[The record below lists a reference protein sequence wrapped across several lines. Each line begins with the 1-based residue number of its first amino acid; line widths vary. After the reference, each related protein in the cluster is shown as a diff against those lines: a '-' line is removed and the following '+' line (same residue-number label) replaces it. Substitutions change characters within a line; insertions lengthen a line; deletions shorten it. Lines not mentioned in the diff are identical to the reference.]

1 MTVTDANGSV
11 VQHINYDAW
20 GKQNRFY
27 TSSSLVSLLNQQSP
41 VESKGYKGHKEISDL
56 GIIHMNGW
64 IYDPT
69 LGRFLQADPFI
80 QAPGNSQSYNRYSYV
95 LNNPLSYTDP
105 SGYFFKAIFK
115 AIGKNKWLSSF
126 ISIALNFIPGCQ
138 VWCSAAFNAAVT
150 YAVTGSLK
158 AAAIGFVA
166 SAISPGGMNPAAFIA
181 RGIIGGLTNK
191 VLGGNF
197 GYGFIAAGAGGA
209 AGGIGNVPLRILA
222 SAVIGGTVSKIT
234 GGKFANGATSAAF
247 ATAVEAGFKG
257 EFSSG
262 KKFDS
267 NSVEDVDEFIK
278 NTKLASKITK
288 SEDGTSMSIV
298 ATISGSAE
306 ISAADLD
313 SYVSAIESQWTGT
326 YSDDNGKQLSLTVDL
341 QIVESGGDFSVL
353 ACAKCG
359 YSLNENRQLR
369 LIRGIA
375 LQGGN
380 KMWYSKQYGGKYTA
394 GHEFGHVLGFD
405 HIGTNQLM
413 SSGGGGGLIRN
424 PSYSTIKTLFE
435 NY

>member
-1 MTVTDANGSV
+1 METLYLKGLYERLILPSGNVEHKYYAGNTVVIDSTDAKQSKTLYTHKDHLGSAVTVTDSNGSV
-11 VQHINYDAW
+11 IQHINYDAW

-27 TSSSLVSLLNQQSP
+27 TSSSLFSLLNQQSP
-41 VESKGYKGHKEISDL
+41 VESKGYTGHKEISDL
-56 GIIHMNGW
+56 GIIHMNGR

-69 LGRFLQADPFI
+69 LGRFLRADLFI
-80 QAPGNSQSYNRYSYV
+80 QASGNSQSYNRYSFV

-105 SGYFFKAIFK
+105 SGYFFKALFK

-138 VWCSAAFNAAVT
+138 VWCSAVFNAAVT

-166 SAISPGGMNPAAFIA
+166 SAISPGGMNPGAFIA
-181 RGIIGGLTNK
+181 RGIIGGLANK
-191 VLGGNF
+191 ALGANF
-197 GYGFIAAGAGGA
+197 GHGFIAAGAGGA

-222 SAVIGGTVSKIT
+222 SAVIGGTV
-234 GGKFANGATSAAF
+234 
-247 ATAVEAGFKG
+247 
-257 EFSSG
+257 
-262 KKFDS
+262 
-267 NSVEDVDEFIK
+267 
-278 NTKLASKITK
+278 SKITK

-341 QIVESGGDFSVL
+341 QIVESGGDISVL

-424 PSYSTIKTLFE
+424 PSYSTIKTLSE

>member
-1 MTVTDANGSV
+1 MKFKEYNPKNNDIRTIYHLMISGIAPRPIALVGSYDDDDNYNLAPFSFFNGFGANPPIIGFSPALSGRTGLPKDTLINIEKTKEFTVSV
-11 VQHINYDAW
+11 V
-20 GKQNRFY
+20 
-27 TSSSLVSLLNQQSP
+27 TS
-41 VESKGYKGHKEISDL
+41 K
-56 GIIHMNGW
+56 IIHQ
-64 IYDPT
+64 T
-69 LGRFLQADPFI
+69 
-80 QAPGNSQSYNRYSYV
+80 S
-95 LNNPLSYTDP
+95 
-105 SGYFFKAIFK
+105 
-115 AIGKNKWLSSF
+115 
-126 ISIALNFIPGCQ
+126 
-138 VWCSAAFNAAVT
+138 
-150 YAVTGSLK
+150 
-158 AAAIGFVA
+158 
-166 SAISPGGMNPAAFIA
+166 
-181 RGIIGGLTNK
+181 
-191 VLGGNF
+191 
-197 GYGFIAAGAGGA
+197 
-209 AGGIGNVPLRILA
+209 LA
-222 SAVIGGTVSKIT
+222 SC
-234 GGKFANGATSAAF
+234 
-247 ATAVEAGFKG
+247 E
-257 EFSSG
+257 
-262 KKFDS
+262 FDS
-267 NSVEDVDEFIK
+267 DVDEFIK

-341 QIVESGGDFSVL
+341 QIVESGGDISVL

-380 KMWYSKQYGGKYTA
+380 KMWYSKQYSGKYTA

-413 SSGGGGGLIRN
+413 SSGGGGGSIRN